1 MDKHE
6 WNDCLPF
13 FFLKA
18 KKNLRVFLFL
28 CEDLFYT
35 FRFFS
40 YASAF
45 VAALASLS
53 FSVSVIVKD
62 TIGRLYPHK
71 L

>member
-1 MDKHE
+1 M
-6 WNDCLPF
+6 NGAIVCRF
-13 FFLKA
+13 FFESEEKPSG
-18 KKNLRVFLFL
+18 FLFL

-45 VAALASLS
+45 VAALVSLS

>member
-1 MDKHE
+1 M
-6 WNDCLPF
+6 NGMIVCSF
-13 FFLKA
+13 FESVEKPSVF
-18 KKNLRVFLFL
+18 FLFL

-35 FRFFS
+35 YRFFS

-45 VAALASLS
+45 VADLASLS